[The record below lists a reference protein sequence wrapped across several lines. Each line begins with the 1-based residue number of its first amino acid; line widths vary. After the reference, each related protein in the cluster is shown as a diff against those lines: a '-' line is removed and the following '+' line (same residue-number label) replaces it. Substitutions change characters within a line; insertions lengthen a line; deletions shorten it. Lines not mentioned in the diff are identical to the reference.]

1 MKVKSK
7 YTLRVGYDL
16 FSWGSMKLLL
26 KPISEPHHPHPGNQ
40 NGAGVEGKTQERIKA
55 TSGTP
60 QAAFQTKC
68 CTIVQQR

>member
-1 MKVKSK
+1 MKI
-7 YTLRVGYDL
+7 
-16 FSWGSMKLLL
+16 KLLL
-26 KPISEPHHPHPGNQ
+26 KPISEPHPGNQ